1 VLGADWEAGDFT
13 AATLGALPCCAAPSR
28 CLLVDT
34 TGAVVAARGAW
45 GLSEARLSGALF
57 LGEAAPARA
66 PPAAA
71 ALGRVSRQ
79 VRVGRALGLRQSSR
93 AALAQGLAH
102 ALLAEGFMAVRYV
115 RGTGGAANAWQ
126 VCALPS
132 SSDCGLPRGPCTA
145 GASRADAFER
155 RGWQVT
161 VELDDASAAHGAPLS
176 FLERAVGAAGAAAR
190 CAPARA
196 AGVARVVWGNLLLVV
211 AQAPADAAAAS
222 EPCAGRA
229 DTLSRRALLARHPP
243 QGPAPP
249 ARGARARGA
258 CGGARVA
265 ACSGCFLAAST
276 PATEVPAEATA
287 QEESAP
293 VSECERPE
301 PSVVRAQQG
310 GEGGGS
316 CVWWR
321 RRAGWC

>member
-1 VLGADWEAGDFT
+1 M
-13 AATLGALPCCAAPSR
+13 
-28 CLLVDT
+28 
-34 TGAVVAARGAW
+34 AARFG
-45 GLSEARLSGALF
+45 
-57 LGEAAPARA
+57 
-66 PPAAA
+66 
-71 ALGRVSRQ
+71 
-79 VRVGRALGLRQSSR
+79 
-93 AALAQGLAH
+93 
-102 ALLAEGFMAVRYV
+102 

-126 VCALPS
+126 VCAPLS

-145 GASRADAFER
+145 GASRADASEL
-155 RGWQVT
+155 RGWQVAL
-161 VELDDASAAHGAPLS
+161 ELDDASAAHGAPLS
-176 FLERAVGAAGAAAR
+176 FLERAAGAAGEAAR

-196 AGVARVVWGNLLLVV
+196 AGVARAAWGNLLLVV

-229 DTLSRRALLARHPP
+229 DPLSRRALLARHPP
-243 QGPAPP
+243 QGPAAP

-258 CGGARVA
+258 CGGARTAV
-265 ACSGCFLAAST
+265 CSGCFLAAAH

-301 PSVVRAQQG
+301 PSVVRAQEG